1 MIQPFFALLDWGFL
15 LLRIALGVVLIVGA
29 FPRLRQFGGS
39 GGFWIVAL
47 GVFELLGGL
56 AIALG
61 FLTQIIAGF
70 FVIEFLIILFTVQ
83 RKASFAQKRINILI
97 LGVMLLLMT
106 GGGAFSL
113 DEVVGWIFY

>member
-15 LLRIALGVVLIVGA
+15 LLRIALGVVLIIHA
-29 FPRLRQFGGS
+29 FPRLRRFGS
-39 GGFWIVAL
+39 PGGFWAGAL

-61 FLTQIIAGF
+61 FLTQIIAGL
-70 FVIEFLIILFTVQ
+70 FVIEFLVILFAAQ
-83 RKASFAQKRINILI
+83 RKASFKEKQVSILV
-97 LGVMLLLMT
+97 LGAMLLLVT

-113 DEVVGWIFY
+113 DETIGWIFY